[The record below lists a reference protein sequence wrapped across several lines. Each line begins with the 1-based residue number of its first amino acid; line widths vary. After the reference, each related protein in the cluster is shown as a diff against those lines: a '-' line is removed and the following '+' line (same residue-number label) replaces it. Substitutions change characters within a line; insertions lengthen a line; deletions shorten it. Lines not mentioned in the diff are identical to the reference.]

1 MSHPRLP
8 VGYFEELY
16 ARSADPWQ
24 FTTRWYEQRKRAL
37 TLAALPRPHYRSCFE
52 PGCGIGVLTQELVS
66 RCDRIVATDI
76 VDDALRRAAARLA
89 GASAQ
94 AAATVELRRWGL
106 GDVWPAE
113 HFDLIVL
120 SEVCYYLDAP
130 ALHAALD
137 ELLGHLDP
145 GGTVVGVHWRHP
157 VPEYPL
163 TGDEVHAVLGGHP
176 GLTVLARYSDD
187 DFLLEVYTTAG
198 TERRSVAQDE
208 GLV

>member
-1 MSHPRLP
+1 MADETLDAIHDHNEIRNAIAAVASVQ
-8 VGYFEELY
+8 VGTDDWY
-16 ARSADPWQ
+16 AA
-24 FTTRWYEQRKRAL
+24 
-37 TLAALPRPHYRSCFE
+37 
-52 PGCGIGVLTQELVS
+52 V
-66 RCDRIVATDI
+66 
-76 VDDALRRAAARLA
+76 AAAN
-89 GASAQ
+89 
-94 AAATVELRRWGL
+94 
-106 GDVWPAE
+106 PANSDHMAE
-113 HFDLIVL
+113 EERVL

-163 TGDEVHAVLGGHP
+163 TGDEVHAVRGGHP

-187 DFLLEVYTTAG
+187 DFLLEVYTTARIG
-198 TERRSVAQDE
+198 HRSVAQDE